1 MSKESV
7 KQFSQIASKNSNIQE
22 RIKEATDRET
32 LVNLAVELGTENGLS
47 FTAKE
52 VKEFYEEELT
62 KAKKANINRLFN
74 NFNIIAG
81 ASLSNQLV
89 DPSICDD
96 LDFLAREICKQEIR
110 NM

>member
-62 KAKKANINRLFN
+62 KAKKANINRLFEN
-74 NFNIIAG
+74 VNIAG
-81 ASLSNQLV
+81 FSLSNQFV
-89 DPSICDD
+89 DPSICDE